1 MTQLIHLN
9 GPTAVGKSTVA
20 AMYADQ
26 HPGVL
31 NLDIDH
37 VVMLIGGWR
46 ANFWAT
52 LAAGRELAFGMLGT
66 HLSAGHDVVMPQ
78 LVTNVDEARKF
89 EAAAERAGAEYR
101 EIALVA
107 DKQRIID
114 RFTTRDHHIDEVLES
129 RGGPDLVARVHDHL
143 TAYVELRPNCVVVHT
158 DELDLAQTY
167 EAVFGVPELR

>member
-1 MTQLIHLN
+1 VTQLIHLN

-20 AMYADQ
+20 AMYADR

-37 VVMLIGGWR
+37 VVRLIGGWR
-46 ANFWAT
+46 DNFWTT
-52 LAAGRELAFGMLGT
+52 LAAGRELAFSMLGT

-78 LVTNVDEARKF
+78 LVTNVDQARKF
-89 EAAAERAGAEYR
+89 EAAAERASAEYR

-107 DKQRIID
+107 DKRRIL
-114 RFTTRDHHIDEVLES
+114 DHHIDEVLDS
-129 RGGPDLVARVHDHL
+129 AGGPDLVARVHDHL